1 MCPSNTTI
9 TMNYIDNKYIGLISN
24 RLDKFKRKDSTT
36 YIFRCP
42 LCGDSQKNKNKTRGY
57 IYQKGQDA
65 LFYCHNCHAS
75 TKFGNLLRTVDPE
88 LYKEYVQE
96 RFVEQNTG
104 ERKDPPVDITKF
116 NRPKYL
122 TDSPLKTLKKVSQ
135 LAWDHPAKTYINN
148 RQIPTRFHHKL
159 FYTPKFKKWVN
170 SIIPNKFETETG
182 DEPRLIIPFL
192 DKEKN
197 CFGIQGRSF
206 KKDGI
211 RYITIMF
218 DENKPKI
225 FGLDDVDFNRR
236 VYVVEGPID
245 SMFLP
250 NCIAM
255 AGSAASFLNTVDD
268 FVLVMDNEPR
278 NKEIV
283 AHIEK
288 CIDLGYNICLWP
300 EYIPHKDI
308 NDMILAGMST
318 EEIISIIDSNT
329 YHGLQAK
336 MRLVTW
342 RKV

>member
-1 MCPSNTTI
+1 
-9 TMNYIDNKYIGLISN
+9 MNYIDNKYIGLVSN
-24 RLDKFKRKDSTT
+24 RLTRFKRKDDAT

-75 TKFGNLLRTVDPE
+75 MRFGNLLKTIDPE

-96 RFVEQNTG
+96 RFFEQKTG
-104 ERKDPPVDITKF
+104 ETKDSPVDISKF
-116 NRPKYL
+116 TQPSFMK
-122 TDSPLKTLKKVSQ
+122 DSPLKRLKKISQ
-135 LAWDHPAKTYINN
+135 LEWDHPVKTYVNN
-148 RQIPTRFHHKL
+148 RKIPSKFHYKL
-159 FYTPKFKKWVN
+159 FYTPKFKRFVN

-192 DKEKN
+192 DADKN
-197 CFGIQGRSF
+197 CFGFQGRSF

-211 RYITIMF
+211 RYITIML
-218 DENKPKI
+218 DYSKPKV
-225 FGLDDVDFNRR
+225 FGLDDVNLDQR

-245 SMFLP
+245 SMFID

-255 AGSAASFLNTVDD
+255 AGSDSGFIGSFPD
-268 FVLVMDNEPR
+268 FVVVMDNEPR
-278 NKEIV
+278 NKQIV
-283 AHIEK
+283 ERIEK
-288 CIDLGYNICLWP
+288 CIDLGYNVCIWP
-300 EYIPHKDI
+300 DGLEHKDI
-308 NDMILAGMST
+308 NDMVLAGIEPTKIKEM
-318 EEIISIIDSNT
+318 IDSNT

-336 MRLVTW
+336 MRMVSW

>member
-1 MCPSNTTI
+1 
-9 TMNYIDNKYIGLISN
+9 MNFIDTKYIGMISN
-24 RLDKFKRKDSTT
+24 RLDRFKRKDSTT

-57 IYQKGQDA
+57 IFQKGQDA

-75 TKFGNLLRTVDPE
+75 MKFGNLLKTVDPE
-88 LYKEYVQE
+88 LFKEYVQE
-96 RFVEQNTG
+96 RFVEQNNG
-104 ERKDPPVDITKF
+104 ERKDSPVDITKF

-122 TDSPLKTLKKVSQ
+122 VDSPLKSLKKVSQ
-135 LAWDHPAKTYINN
+135 LTWDHPAKLYIQN
-148 RQIPTRFHHKL
+148 RQIPTKFHHKL
-159 FYTPKFKKWVN
+159 FYTPKFKAWVN
-170 SIIPNKFETETG
+170 SIIPEKFSTEDG

-192 DKEKN
+192 DREKN

-218 DENKPKI
+218 DENKPKVY
-225 FGLDDVDFNRR
+225 GLDDVDFNKK

-255 AGSAASFLNTVDD
+255 AGSAASFLNTIND
-268 FVLVMDNEPR
+268 FVLIMDNEPR
-278 NKEIV
+278 NKQIV
-283 AHIEK
+283 DHIDK
-288 CIDLGYNICLWP
+288 CIDLGYNVCLWP

-308 NDMILAGMST
+308 NDMVLSGMKID
-318 EEIISIIDSNT
+318 EIKSIIDSNT
-329 YHGLQAK
+329 YYGLQAK
-336 MRLVTW
+336 MRLVSW
-342 RKV
+342 RRV